1 VRAMFSFVLLLLV
14 ATACETSSDPLDAI
28 GGTGGGGAITQAQA
42 TGNWSISLRRT
53 TTLACGG
60 GSLADG
66 QVLTAHFDVL
76 SDGTLSASTST
87 WVSPSSSV
95 VRPATGAVRLTDGV
109 TDVFFFA
116 GSGNSSSA
124 MELRGTIS
132 SAGSMTGT
140 LTDPGAGFTP
150 VFSVGGCEYVVTGTK
165 TG

>member
-1 VRAMFSFVLLLLV
+1 
-14 ATACETSSDPLDAI
+14 
-28 GGTGGGGAITQAQA
+28 
-42 TGNWSISLRRT
+42 
-53 TTLACGG
+53 
-60 GSLADG
+60 
-66 QVLTAHFDVL
+66 
-76 SDGTLSASTST
+76 
-87 WVSPSSSV
+87 
-95 VRPATGAVRLTDGV
+95 
-109 TDVFFFA
+109 VFFFA